1 MANGH
6 QAGSLILN
14 QLKTFNESVVYFN
27 QVISPAVLGGI
38 SSCVDKFCQ
47 NGENWVGK
55 FKFVEDNDCWLTPTH
70 WVNNQ
75 QDEKYIDRKTRF
87 CIDCINE
94 DDDFWEALFCNVGCN
109 GGEAGFIFDYNIK
122 AIGGKTAWK
131 NSIKAEDKTLA
142 EITKLGLKNMG
153 DGRFFLPVK
162 LDLQLLAKTWDES
175 GEFTAEDDC
184 FQPIRDALDTLAKSV
199 PFFDT
204 LMQSGQSKT
213 K

>member
-14 QLKTFNESVVYFN
+14 QLKTFNESLVYFG
-27 QVISPAVLGGI
+27 QILSPAILGGI
-38 SSCVDKFCQ
+38 NSCVEDFCQ
-47 NGENWVGK
+47 NSESWDGE

-70 WVNNQ
+70 WIIT
-75 QDEKYIDRKTRF
+75 QDDKYINSKAWFT
-87 CIDCINE
+87 IDCVNG
-94 DDDFWEALFCNVGCN
+94 DDDYWEALFCDVGCN
-109 GGEAGFIFDYNIK
+109 GGEAGFMFDYNIK

-131 NSIKAEDKTLA
+131 NNIKAENKTLEA
-142 EITKLGLKNMG
+142 ITKLGLKNMG

-184 FQPIRDALDTLAKSV
+184 FQPIRDALEKLVQSE
-199 PFFDT
+199 PLFDA
-204 LMQSGQSKT
+204 LMQSGQPKT

>member
-14 QLKTFNESVVYFN
+14 QLKTFNESLVYFG
-27 QVISPAVLGGI
+27 QILSPAILGGI
-38 SSCVDKFCQ
+38 NSCVEDFCQ
-47 NGENWVGK
+47 NSENWVGE
-55 FKFVEDNDCWLTPTH
+55 FEFVEDNDCWLTPKH
-70 WVNNQ
+70 WVIT
-75 QDEKYIDRKTRF
+75 QDDKYINSKAWFT
-87 CIDCINE
+87 IDCVNG
-94 DDDFWEALFCNVGCN
+94 DDDYWEALFCDVGCN
-109 GGEAGFIFDYNIK
+109 GGEAGFMFDYNVK

-131 NSIKAEDKTLA
+131 NNIKAADKTLE

-175 GEFTAEDDC
+175 GEFTMEDDC
-184 FQPIRDALDTLAKSV
+184 FQPIRDSLDTLAKSV
-199 PFFDT
+199 PLFDA